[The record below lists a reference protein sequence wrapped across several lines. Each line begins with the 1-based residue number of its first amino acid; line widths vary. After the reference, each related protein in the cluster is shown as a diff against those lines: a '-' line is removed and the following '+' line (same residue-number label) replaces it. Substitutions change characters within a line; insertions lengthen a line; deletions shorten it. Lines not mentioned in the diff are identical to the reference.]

1 MSHLFKCPGAV
12 PTIGTGHM
20 THENPGG
27 GRGALCKKE
36 VFSVLR
42 FPWDA
47 TCFSGDPMNS
57 SDYVSTCPDL
67 PRGTDATHQPIS
79 ERLDL
84 LRYRSQRLIVVVSTW
99 KQNHFHAFVA
109 WLQRPL

>member
-47 TCFSGDPMNS
+47 TCFS
-57 SDYVSTCPDL
+57 
-67 PRGTDATHQPIS
+67 
-79 ERLDL
+79 
-84 LRYRSQRLIVVVSTW
+84 
-99 KQNHFHAFVA
+99 
-109 WLQRPL
+109 